1 MMLERKILQNRDHW
15 RTILKRLL
23 HVVFFLS
30 ERGLPFRGD
39 SCKIGDKHNGL
50 FLGILEVIACYDSTL
65 KGHLEKVLL
74 SQEDNRREQV
84 HYLSPQSQNEF
95 IKECSEKVLT
105 KIKLEVSDAKY
116 YSIILDSTPDASH
129 KEQTTFILRY
139 VSACHGMTDADR
151 VYDIQE
157 RFMTFM
163 DFSQKKGEDIAEMA
177 LKQLKDWN
185 IPFGDCRGQGYDN
198 GSNMSGIHTGVQA
211 VMRRDNEAALYSP
224 CACHSLNLCGN
235 NAAQCCPEVV
245 TFFGMVQKLYVFFSA
260 SPQRWEILQKQLGSS
275 LHGMSGTRWSER
287 VTAVRP
293 VAAHSNLILKAIEAA
308 GNLTLTPEAATE
320 LESLRRYFSSFISV
334 LMSSIWIKVLSAI
347 DERNKIL
354 QTRAGTVDVE
364 VENLRDLLCDL
375 QSLRD
380 QWSKIWNK
388 AALVAS
394 GLDMPTK
401 LPRTGKRQ
409 VKRKRFF
416 DESPEQPKQQPQQQ
430 QQNDPADEPEVG
442 EFRIN
447 VFYALIDSVILGL
460 TTRFEAAER
469 IDSLFG
475 FLYKFQ
481 SLSEE
486 DLTSAVTS
494 FCEKYKNDVSEDLVE
509 EMILLK
515 KISRANLG
523 VGDTQLSP
531 LHLLNK
537 LHETRLQ
544 SLFPN
549 VCISLRIFCTLP
561 VTVASAERSFS
572 HLKRIKTYSRSTM
585 AQERLQGL
593 ALLCVESEVA
603 KTIDYDSIVDAFAA
617 RKDRK
622 AAL

>member
-1 MMLERKILQNRDHW
+1 M
-15 RTILKRLL
+15 
-23 HVVFFLS
+23 
-30 ERGLPFRGD
+30 
-39 SCKIGDKHNGL
+39 
-50 FLGILEVIACYDSTL
+50 
-65 KGHLEKVLL
+65 
-74 SQEDNRREQV
+74 SQEDDRREQV

-95 IKECSEKVLT
+95 IKECSEKVLNT
-105 KIKLEVSDAKY
+105 IKAEVSNAKY

-139 VSACHGMTDADR
+139 VSASHRMTDTDH

-163 DFSQKKGEDIAEMA
+163 NFSQKKGEDIAEMA
-177 LKQLKDWN
+177 LKQLNDWK
-185 IPFGDCRGQGYDN
+185 IPFSDCRGQGYDN
-198 GSNMSGIHTGVQA
+198 ASNMSGIHNGVQA
-211 VMRRDNEAALYSP
+211 VLRRDNEAALYSP
-224 CACHSLNLCGN
+224 CACHSLNLCGS

-275 LHGMSGTRWSER
+275 LHGMPGTRWSER

-293 VAAHSNLILKAIEAA
+293 VAAHGELILKAIEAVDD
-308 GNLTLTPEAATE
+308 LTLIPEATIE
-320 LESLRRYFSSFISV
+320 LESLQGYFSSFISI
-334 LMSSIWIKVLSAI
+334 LMGSIWIKVLSAI

-364 VENLRDLLCDL
+364 VRNLRDLLCDL
-375 QSLRD
+375 QSIRD
-380 QWSKIWNK
+380 QWSKIWNESE
-388 AALVAS
+388 LVAK

-416 DESPEQPKQQPQQQ
+416 DESPEQPKQQLQQQ
-430 QQNDPADEPEVG
+430 QAQQQDDKPANEPEVD

-447 VFYALIDSVILGL
+447 VFYRLIDAVILGL
-460 TTRFEAAER
+460 TTRFEAAKL

-475 FLYKFQ
+475 FLYKFK

-486 DLTSAVTS
+486 DLTNAVTN
-494 FCEKYKNDVSEDLVE
+494 FCAMYTKDVSKDLVE

-515 KISRANLG
+515 KISNANLG
-523 VGDTQLSP
+523 EGDEQMSP

-537 LHETRLQ
+537 LHDTRLE

-549 VCISLRIFCTLP
+549 VCICLRIFCCLP

-572 HLKRIKTYSRSTM
+572 HLKRIKTYTRSTM

-593 ALLCVESEVA
+593 ALLCIESDIA
-603 KTIDYDSIVDAFAA
+603 KTIDYDSVIDTFAA
-617 RKDRK
+617 KKDRK

>member
-1 MMLERKILQNRDHW
+1 M
-15 RTILKRLL
+15 
-23 HVVFFLS
+23 
-30 ERGLPFRGD
+30 
-39 SCKIGDKHNGL
+39 
-50 FLGILEVIACYDSTL
+50 
-65 KGHLEKVLL
+65 
-74 SQEDNRREQV
+74 SQEDDRREQV

-95 IKECSEKVLT
+95 IKECSEKVLNT
-105 KIKLEVSDAKY
+105 IKAEVSNAKY

-139 VSACHGMTDADR
+139 VSASHRMTDTDH

-163 DFSQKKGEDIAEMA
+163 NFSQKKGEDIAEMA
-177 LKQLKDWN
+177 LKQLNDWK
-185 IPFGDCRGQGYDN
+185 IPFSDCRGQGYDN
-198 GSNMSGIHTGVQA
+198 GSNMSGIHNGVQA
-211 VMRRDNEAALYSP
+211 VLRRDNEATLYSP
-224 CACHSLNLCGN
+224 CACHSLNLCGS

-275 LHGMSGTRWSER
+275 LHGMPGTRWSER

-293 VAAHSNLILKAIEAA
+293 VAAHGELILKAIEAVDD
-308 GNLTLTPEAATE
+308 LTLIPEATIE
-320 LESLRRYFSSFISV
+320 LESLQGYFSSFISI
-334 LMSSIWIKVLSAI
+334 LMGSIWIKVLSAI

-364 VENLRDLLCDL
+364 VRNLRDLLCDL
-375 QSLRD
+375 QSIRD
-380 QWSKIWNK
+380 QWSKIWNESE
-388 AALVAS
+388 LVAK

-416 DESPEQPKQQPQQQ
+416 DESPEQPKQQLQQQ
-430 QQNDPADEPEVG
+430 QAQQQDDKPANEPEVD

-447 VFYALIDSVILGL
+447 VFYRLIDAVILGL
-460 TTRFEAAER
+460 TTRFEAAKL

-475 FLYKFQ
+475 FLYKFK

-486 DLTSAVTS
+486 DLTNAVTN
-494 FCEKYKNDVSEDLVE
+494 FCAMYTKDVSKDLVE

-515 KISRANLG
+515 KISNANLG
-523 VGDTQLSP
+523 EGDEQMSP

-537 LHETRLQ
+537 LHDTRLE

-549 VCISLRIFCTLP
+549 VCICLRIFCCLP

-572 HLKRIKTYSRSTM
+572 HLKRIKTYTRSTM

-593 ALLCVESEVA
+593 ALLCIESDIA
-603 KTIDYDSIVDAFAA
+603 KTIDYDSVIDTFAA
-617 RKDRK
+617 KKDRK